1 MARARRSGTINI
13 GKIGRM
19 AQDMTLPEG
28 LVYQIQFA
36 STLKRLS
43 IEDFGGLWPVYDR
56 ITAKLQRVYTV
67 GMFRKYDDAVMDH
80 DGCVGADYNTQAECH
95 CKTPDGLTTP
105 DCDCNHRK
113 EGGYGGVEGTGEG
126 GVKGGVHRSAEVF
139 LRVQAPLL
147 TDAVEDNHVIVDG
160 VTDDGEDSCNEG
172 R

>member
-67 GMFRKYDDAVMDH
+67 GMFRKYDDAVMELNLVRKQGFPEATVVAWK
-80 DGCVGADYNTQAECH
+80 DGRQIPVQQARQE
-95 CKTPDGLTTP
+95 
-105 DCDCNHRK
+105 
-113 EGGYGGVEGTGEG
+113 E
-126 GVKGGVHRSAEVF
+126 
-139 LRVQAPLL
+139 
-147 TDAVEDNHVIVDG
+147 
-160 VTDDGEDSCNEG
+160 NEQ
-172 R
+172 